1 MPELTHSAERQPPP
15 VLASLLPALG
25 EKLSSEQ
32 ILDRFVSFAAGA
44 GLSLYPAQEEA
55 LLELLSGKH
64 LILNTPTGSGKSL
77 VATALHF
84 KAMCERKTSSAAR
97 QARMRSSGR
106 PCRRR
111 HRSITAS
118 R

>member
-1 MPELTHSAERQPPP
+1 MPELTHSADQRPAPA
-15 VLASLLPALG
+15 LASLLPGSG
-25 EKLSSEQ
+25 EKLSSDQ

-55 LLELLSGKH
+55 LLEMLSGKH

-84 KAMCERKTSSAAR
+84 KAMCEGKKSFYTC
-97 QARMRSSGR
+97 
-106 PCRRR
+106 P
-111 HRSITAS
+111 IK
-118 R
+118 